1 MLIERKDIEVAKERL
16 GSQNALIMAE
26 LLELDD
32 FDVKNLKS
40 CCPYHDE
47 NTASFIYNKK
57 NHTFHCFGCNKTVD
71 IIDVLMEKGKTFLES
86 AKFVFEKADLDYNFG
101 YVSNSSFGIRPVI
114 NLKADVTVI
123 GNGTIDNPYI
133 VQ

>member
-1 MLIERKDIEVAKERL
+1 MTPYISTLSVD
-16 GSQNALIMAE
+16 GSAIVLR
-26 LLELDD
+26 
-32 FDVKNLKS
+32 V
-40 CCPYHDE
+40 
-47 NTASFIYNKK
+47 
-57 NHTFHCFGCNKTVD
+57 G
-71 IIDVLMEKGKTFLES
+71 IDG
-86 AKFVFEKADLDYNFG
+86 DLDYNFG